1 MYYQTMRNN
10 YEHSEIIARAA
21 QAYLAP
27 LGCKRVGRSRV
38 WLSDQRAW
46 VIMIEFQ
53 PSGFAKGSYLNVA
66 PSWLWYPKSHLTFDY
81 GPVRCGRF
89 VKFESASQFQV
100 EAAAL
105 AEQAARSV
113 IQFREKLDSPAAIT
127 EQLVKSA
134 SDDQCWRAYHAAVAT
149 GLLGERDTSL
159 RLFAQII
166 TAESHAAWFSELQ
179 NFCAELA
186 AKLANHG
193 EFRKAILTIVA
204 QTRALNKLEEDPDS
218 LEGW

>member
-1 MYYQTMRNN
+1 MYYHPMRNN
-10 YEHSEIIARAA
+10 SEHNEIIARAA
-21 QAYLAP
+21 KAHLAP
-27 LGCKRVGRSRV
+27 LGCKRVGRSRT

-89 VKFESASQFQV
+89 VKFESASQFQA
-100 EAAAL
+100 EAEAL

-113 IQFREKLDSPAAIT
+113 LQFREELGSPAAIAAK
-127 EQLVKSA
+127 LVKSA
-134 SDDQCWRAYHAAVAT
+134 SDDQCWRAYYAAVAT

-166 TAESHAAWFSELQ
+166 AAESHAAWFSKLQ

-186 AKLANHG
+186 GKLPDPGA
-193 EFRKAILTIVA
+193 FRKATLAIA
-204 QTRALNKLEEDPDS
+204 QTRALNKLQEDPDS